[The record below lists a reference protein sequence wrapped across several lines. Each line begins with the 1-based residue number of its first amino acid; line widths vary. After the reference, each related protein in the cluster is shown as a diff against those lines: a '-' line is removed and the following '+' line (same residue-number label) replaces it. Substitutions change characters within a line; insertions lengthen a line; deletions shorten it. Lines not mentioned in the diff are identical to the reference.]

1 MKTNGRVTP
10 WLLILLLTVAGSAS
24 AFDGKRTGFCLGFGA
39 GLGTITYSD
48 DGASDHKTL
57 NGFQTTLDIGAGITD
72 RLLILYSGHTTFN
85 TTPDSPYGEV
95 IWNELTVIVRY
106 YFKPAVR
113 SFYIFGGP
121 AAAVGVGW
129 DDYGIGGGGLGGF
142 GFAAGV
148 GYQIDRHFQ
157 LELGA
162 VITSGSNTSF
172 RSFHATVNVMGY

>member
-72 RLLILYSGHTTFN
+72 RLLILYSGHTAIYRAKGLPFVWG
-85 TTPDSPYGEV
+85 TP
-95 IWNELTVIVRY
+95 TVIVRY
-106 YFKPAVR
+106 YFKPTDP
-113 SFYIFGGP
+113 SPYIFGGP